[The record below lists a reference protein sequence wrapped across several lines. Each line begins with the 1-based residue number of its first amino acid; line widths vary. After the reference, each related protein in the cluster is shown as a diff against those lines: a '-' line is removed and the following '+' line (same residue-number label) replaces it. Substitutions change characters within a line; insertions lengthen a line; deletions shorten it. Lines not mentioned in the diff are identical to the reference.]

1 MPDHIYTELALRL
14 FIALI
19 IGAFI
24 GLERS
29 YHSRPAGFRTYALV
43 CLSTCLLM
51 LVTTYEM
58 YWLPHA
64 ALEYTRMDP
73 TRMAQGII
81 TGIGFL
87 GAGVIMQ
94 QGVSVH
100 GLTTAASILATAA
113 IGILIGVGFYFPAFL
128 AAFLTLGVLS
138 FFKWLEGKIPVQT
151 YAYLS
156 IRFVP
161 HEKIPE
167 AEIRCLT
174 ESQGFSVSNL
184 NYRLNNKEE
193 FFEYSMVIRTNYV
206 HNIGALAAILSQNK
220 LVKEFVISPTPT
232 SD

>member
-1 MPDHIYTELALRL
+1 MLEEIYTEVTLRL
-14 FIALI
+14 LVSLV

-58 YWLPHA
+58 YWLPSA

-94 QGVSVH
+94 QGVAVH

-128 AAFLTLGVLS
+128 AAFLILGILS
-138 FFKWLEGKIPVQT
+138 FFKWLESKIPVQT

-156 IRFVP
+156 IRFMP

-167 AEIRCLT
+167 AEIRYLA
-174 ESQGFSVSNL
+174 ENQGFTVSNL
-184 NYRLNNKEE
+184 NYRINNKED
-193 FFEYSMVIRTNYV
+193 FFEYSMVIRTNHV
-206 HNIGALAAILSQNK
+206 HHIGSLATTLSQNK
-220 LVKEFVISPTPT
+220 LIREFIISPTPI
-232 SD
+232 SN